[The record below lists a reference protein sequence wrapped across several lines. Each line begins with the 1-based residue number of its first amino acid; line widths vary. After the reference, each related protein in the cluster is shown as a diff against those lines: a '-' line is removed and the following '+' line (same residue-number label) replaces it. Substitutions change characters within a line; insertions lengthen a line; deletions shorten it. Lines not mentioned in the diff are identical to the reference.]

1 MKKKLAIA
9 FLAFLIPSSLL
20 AFETA
25 MPSLKVPT
33 NLEAKEGEFRI
44 LHRFIGPVNHK
55 TVDTAM
61 GMTEGAFVNLG
72 IRYLIWSK
80 LEANF
85 SYQTRTREYITGLS
99 YAYFIPRAY
108 LRAQLD
114 GQFFSYKD
122 SQRKNNLFGL
132 LSLQSEPI
140 LKRIS
145 PVINLGY
152 DGYNH
157 RFGPGFGVS
166 VMIIKKFEVMGEY
179 YPIWKRGNDSF
190 LNSKNAF
197 VFGLKDNTA
206 GHHFMLLLTNSWATE
221 PRRQM
226 LGAKTND
233 IYFGFNIERW
243 FSVDEFIHAE

>member
-1 MKKKLAIA
+1 MIKKLSIA
-9 FLAFLIPSSLL
+9 FMIILIPSSLP

-25 MPSLKVPT
+25 MPSMKVPS
-33 NLEAKEGEFRI
+33 NLQAQEGEFRV
-44 LHRFIGPVNHK
+44 LHRFIGPVNHQPI
-55 TVDTAM
+55 DTAI
-61 GMTEGAFVNLG
+61 GMTGGAFVNLG

-85 SYQTRTREYITGLS
+85 SYETRTKEYITGLS
-99 YAYFIPRAY
+99 YAYFIPQAY

-122 SQRKNNLFGL
+122 SQRRNNFFGL

-157 RFGPGFGVS
+157 RFGPGFGVNI
-166 VMIIKKFEVMGEY
+166 MLIKKFEVLGEY
-179 YPIWKRGNDSF
+179 YPVWKKDKNPLLG
-190 LNSKNAF
+190 SKNAF
-197 VFGLKDNTA
+197 AFGLKDNTT

-233 IYFGFNIERW
+233 LYFGFNIERW
-243 FSVDEFIHAE
+243 FSIDEFIHAE

>member
-1 MKKKLAIA
+1 MKKLVIA
-9 FLAFLIPSSLL
+9 LLVFLIPSSLP
-20 AFETA
+20 AFEQA

-33 NLEAKEGEFRI
+33 NLEAQEGEFRI
-44 LHRFIGPVNHK
+44 LHRFIGPVNHQ
-55 TVDTAM
+55 TVDTAI

-72 IRYLIWSK
+72 LRYLIWSK

-99 YAYFIPRAY
+99 YAYFIPQAH

-122 SQRKNNLFGL
+122 SKRKNNYFGL

-140 LKRIS
+140 LKRVS
-145 PVINLGY
+145 PVINFGY

-157 RFGPGFGVS
+157 RFGPGFGINII
-166 VMIIKKFEVMGEY
+166 IIKKFEIIGEY
-179 YPIWKRGNDSF
+179 YPVWKKDKNPLLG
-190 LNSKNAF
+190 SKNAF
-197 VFGLKDNTA
+197 AFGLKDNTA

-226 LGAKTND
+226 L
-233 IYFGFNIERW
+233 
-243 FSVDEFIHAE
+243 